1 MKIVRISAIWCP
13 SCIIMRKIY
22 DEVTLKYNLESI
34 ELDYDFDEEKVKELN
49 VGTKLPVIIIYK
61 EGKELKRI
69 IGEHK
74 LEEVESIMEE
84 LL

>member
-1 MKIVRISAIWCP
+1 MKIVRVSAIWCP

-22 DEVTLKYNLESI
+22 DDIVLKYNLESV
-34 ELDYDFDEEKVKELN
+34 ELDYDFDEEKVSKLD
-49 VGTKLPVIIIYK
+49 VGTKLPVVIVYK
-61 EGKELKRI
+61 DDQELKRI

-74 LEEVESIMEE
+74 KEEIEKIMEE